1 MRQAFFSHSTADLV
15 PTPPNLLRGFRL
27 GLMWCTLIR
36 NYALAW
42 RRGLEDALAEH
53 PDEIAPYH
61 LLPAAYEAVSEVVR
75 SCLGVFGGTARAV
88 A

>member
-1 MRQAFFSHSTADLV
+1 M
-15 PTPPNLLRGFRL
+15 
-27 GLMWCTLIR
+27 
-36 NYALAW
+36 
-42 RRGLEDALAEH
+42 EDALAEH